1 MVILHNNSG
10 MKDYNLRHDIR
21 WRNTMMTNNRLKETI
36 LTGVFRIF
44 VLSLLCLPFLTG
56 FSHAETL
63 MPDGLVIKGK
73 FLPGKGLSI
82 GKVYSVQADVIV
94 IHADRK
100 CGYRAKKDIPLF
112 EGDTIITQDKGRIEA
127 VLNDGSAIIL
137 VPQTSIELSG
147 SVYDQA
153 NGIRS
158 SLINMALGKARFLV
172 TKLTDFKRSD
182 FKVKT
187 ETAIAGVRGSDF
199 IVKASPGFTEIAALA
214 KTRLEVASTLSPDK
228 LTILSD
234 YERTFV
240 EKGALPSPVVKIP
253 DEEINRI
260 QNEFQASP
268 GSRLSEG
275 SVIINK
281 FSGNNVTNI
290 AIGKGSEANLG
301 TVRVKGSNI
310 KGAVI
315 NDTTATNAS
324 NIAAGTDTKANTGS
338 VVLE

>member
-1 MVILHNNSG
+1 MIISK
-10 MKDYNLRHDIR
+10 KDADIKNYYLRPDVCG
-21 WRNTMMTNNRLKETI
+21 RNIIMINNRLKETI
-36 LTGVFRIF
+36 STGVFKIF
-44 VLSLLCLPFLTG
+44 VLSLLCLPLLTG
-56 FSHAETL
+56 LSHAGTL
-63 MPDGLVIKGK
+63 MPEGLVVKDK
-73 FLPGKGLSI
+73 FLPGKGFSI
-82 GKVYSVQADVIV
+82 GTVSMVQASVII
-94 IHADRK
+94 IHSDK
-100 CGYRAKKDIPLF
+100 KYGYRAKKDIPLF
-112 EGDTIITQDKGRIEA
+112 EGDTIITQDKGRLEA
-127 VLNDGSAIIL
+127 VLNDGSTIIL
-137 VPQTSIELSG
+137 VPQTGIELTG

-172 TKLTDFKRSD
+172 TKLVGFKRSE

-199 IVKASPGFTEIAALA
+199 IVKTSPGFTEIAALA
-214 KTRLEVASTLSPDK
+214 KTSLEVASILSPDK

-234 YERTFV
+234 YEKTSV

-253 DEEINRI
+253 AEEINQI

-281 FSGNNVTNI
+281 FSGKNVTNI

-301 TVRVKGSNI
+301 TVSVKGSNI

-315 NDTTATNAS
+315 NDSTATNVS

-338 VVLE
+338 VVIE

>member
-1 MVILHNNSG
+1 MTFYWIINNESCIIDMMRINKLTENITIRFFNIFILF
-10 MKDYNLRHDIR
+10 I
-21 WRNTMMTNNRLKETI
+21 
-36 LTGVFRIF
+36 
-44 VLSLLCLPFLTG
+44 LCLTFCPV

-63 MPDGLVIKGK
+63 MPKGIVIKDK
-73 FLPGKGLSI
+73 FLPGRGRSI
-82 GKVYSVQADVIV
+82 GKVSLVQADVII
-94 IHADRK
+94 IHSDRK
-100 CGYRAKKDIPLF
+100 YGYRAKKDTPLF
-112 EGDTIITQDKGRIEA
+112 EGDTVITQDKGRIEA
-127 VLNDGSAIIL
+127 VLNDGSTIIL

-158 SLINMALGKARFLV
+158 SLINMAIGKARFLV
-172 TKLTDFKRSD
+172 TKLVSFKRSE

-199 IVKASPGFTEIAALA
+199 IVKTSPGFTEIAALA
-214 KTRLEVASTLSPDK
+214 KTSLEVASTLSPDK

-234 YERTFV
+234 YEKTSV

-253 DEEINRI
+253 AEEINQI
-260 QNEFQASP
+260 QNEFQTSP

-281 FSGNNVTNI
+281 FSGKNVTNI

-301 TVRVKGSNI
+301 TISVKGSNI
-310 KGAVI
+310 NGAVI
-315 NDTTATNAS
+315 NDSTATNVS
-324 NIAAGTDTKANTGS
+324 NIAVGTDTKANTGS

>member
-1 MVILHNNSG
+1 MVLLRKDAG
-10 MKDYNLRHDIR
+10 MKNYNLRPAIR
-21 WRNTMMTNNRLKETI
+21 GINIMMTNNRLKETI
-36 LTGVFRIF
+36 LIGGFKIF
-44 VLSLLCLPFLTG
+44 VLFLLCFAFCPV

-63 MPDGLVIKGK
+63 MPNGLVIKDK

-82 GKVYSVQADVIV
+82 GKVYSVQADTTI
-94 IHADRK
+94 IHSDK
-100 CGYRAKKDIPLF
+100 KYGYRAKKDLPLF

-127 VLNDGSAIIL
+127 VLNDGSTIIL
-137 VPQTSIELSG
+137 VPQTGIELSG
-147 SVYDQA
+147 SVYNQA
-153 NGIRS
+153 KGIRS

-172 TKLTDFKRSD
+172 TKLAGFKRSE

-199 IVKASPGFTEIAALA
+199 IVKTSPGFTEIAALA
-214 KTRLEVASTLSPDK
+214 KTSLEVASTLSPDK

-234 YERTFV
+234 YEKTFV
-240 EKGALPSPVVKIP
+240 KKGALPSPVVKIP
-253 DEEINRI
+253 DEEINQI

-268 GSRLSEG
+268 GSKLSEG
-275 SVIINK
+275 SVIINR

-301 TVRVKGSNI
+301 TVSVKGSNI

-324 NIAAGTDTKANTGS
+324 NIAIGTDTKANTSS
-338 VVLE
+338 VVIE